1 MRLVQVPDPR
11 WTRGNAGEQ
20 CSRIAKKGWSCE
32 AYAAGQAAAVAQGL
46 GRIGLASMV
55 GTGSRSGMCMGNVTS
70 ETGSTGELDRKQGS
84 IVLSGEVRDKEK

>member
-1 MRLVQVPDPR
+1 MRLVQVPDRR

-46 GRIGLASMV
+46 GGIGLAFNGRDWV
-55 GTGSRSGMCMGNVTS
+55 KVRNVH
-70 ETGSTGELDRKQGS
+70 GQCY
-84 IVLSGEVRDKEK
+84 I